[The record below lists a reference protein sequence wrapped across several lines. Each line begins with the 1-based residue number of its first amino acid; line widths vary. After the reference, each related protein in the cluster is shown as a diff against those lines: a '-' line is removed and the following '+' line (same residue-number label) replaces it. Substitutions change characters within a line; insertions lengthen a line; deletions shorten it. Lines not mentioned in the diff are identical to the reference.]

1 MHVDGT
7 PTCFFF
13 IYPFSEKTN
22 ERFEY
27 YIQLLPARISKTI
40 RPRTVF
46 P

>member
-27 YIQLLPARISKTI
+27 YIQLLPGSCLPE